1 MFAHVLTLLL
11 LSEVT
16 LSYFIK
22 YPLIKGIAN
31 LYLICTVFKR
41 PVTHIFL
48 PYIMFNRT
56 YEPMIFLQY
65 PPFNIQS
72 TEFNLFKIP
81 FYKANPNIQ
90 VKMGQSMHQAI
101 LA

>member
-1 MFAHVLTLLL
+1 
-11 LSEVT
+11 
-16 LSYFIK
+16 
-22 YPLIKGIAN
+22 
-31 LYLICTVFKR
+31 
-41 PVTHIFL
+41 
-48 PYIMFNRT
+48 MFNRT

-101 LA
+101 LAWLFGGDEGWFFIE